1 MVIPAGDHKIEF
13 KFEPQSYYVGE
24 KVSLAGSVLLVLFL
38 GAALFFELRKK
49 KEKVIDTEAKAIKK

>member
-13 KFEPQSYYVGE
+13 KFEPKSYFVGE

-38 GAALFFELRKK
+38 GAALFFEFRKK
-49 KEKVIDTEAKAIKK
+49 KEKLIEAEPKSKKK